1 MSRITHN
8 SPSPYL
14 PPCLLFLIHPSPHP
28 LFNQPAQFYP
38 PSGTAMTATIMMDPS
53 YITHQRRFALIPH
66 DSSTLSAEDE
76 QAVRMRTGNVIP
88 KNKTT
93 STSSSS
99 SSLCTS
105 LGIQQVSVQ
114 QQEQHDA
121 GQHDAEQYLAKT
133 SSANENDC
141 RGTKRKASTTAEGYH
156 AAVIL
161 DEEDA
166 SASVE
171 NRDDPREKEEVDL
184 ETKGQ

>member
-1 MSRITHN
+1 
-8 SPSPYL
+8 
-14 PPCLLFLIHPSPHP
+14 
-28 LFNQPAQFYP
+28 
-38 PSGTAMTATIMMDPS
+38 MDSS

-88 KNKTT
+88 KNTT
-93 STSSSS
+93 TGTSSSS

-105 LGIQQVSVQ
+105 LGIQQASVQ
-114 QQEQHDA
+114 QQAQHDA

-161 DEEDA
+161 NEEEDA
-166 SASVE
+166 SASLDTGE
-171 NRDDPREKEEVDL
+171 DRREQEKVNIGS
-184 ETKGQ
+184 KGQ

>member
-1 MSRITHN
+1 
-8 SPSPYL
+8 
-14 PPCLLFLIHPSPHP
+14 
-28 LFNQPAQFYP
+28 
-38 PSGTAMTATIMMDPS
+38 MDPS

-88 KNKTT
+88 KNTT
-93 STSSSS
+93 TGTSSSS

-105 LGIQQVSVQ
+105 LGIQQASVQ
-114 QQEQHDA
+114 QQA
-121 GQHDAEQYLAKT
+121 QHDAEQYLAKT

-184 ETKGQ
+184 EAKGQ

>member
-1 MSRITHN
+1 
-8 SPSPYL
+8 
-14 PPCLLFLIHPSPHP
+14 
-28 LFNQPAQFYP
+28 
-38 PSGTAMTATIMMDPS
+38 MDSS

-88 KNKTT
+88 KNTT
-93 STSSSS
+93 TGTFSSSS
-99 SSLCTS
+99 PLCSSL
-105 LGIQQVSVQ
+105 GMQ
-114 QQEQHDA
+114 QQKQ
-121 GQHDAEQYLAKT
+121 QHDAEQYLAKT
-133 SSANENDC
+133 LSANENDC

-171 NRDDPREKEEVDL
+171 NRDHPREKEEVDL